1 MQKLLPCGVFIVAG
15 MLSMQSFAVG
25 TSAGKTIQN
34 TASVTYRVSGAT
46 ADSTATA
53 SYSFDVDELI
63 DFTVTSQ
70 DAGPVT
76 SSAPDNQVLSFRITN
91 TGNGS
96 EDFTVNAGNITG
108 DAFDVTVGNIYID
121 VDGDGV
127 INTAIDTLVTGPIS
141 LAADANATLLVEVT
155 VPSGLSDGDNGQ
167 VNISVTSKAIT
178 DNALSNPPAGTVIA
192 GAGGTGQS
200 GNPIAAVIGSTQGNE
215 IATGTLVIT
224 AVAVNITKS
233 IASITDKFG
242 GTKPL
247 PGSIVRYQLDVA
259 VTGSGSATNVVISDT
274 LPGDLRFADTPGI
287 TLNGAAKTEN
297 TADSDGVGISG
308 TTLTVN
314 LGTVIAPNT
323 YSVQFNAQIK

>member
-1 MQKLLPCGVFIVAG
+1 MQKIMCCGAFILAG
-15 MLSMQSFAVG
+15 LLSMESVAVG
-25 TSAGKTIQN
+25 TSAGKTIRN

-46 ADSTATA
+46 SDSTATA
-53 SYSFDVDELI
+53 SYAFDVDELI

-70 DAGPVT
+70 DAGAVT
-76 SSAPDNQVLSFRITN
+76 SSAPDTQVLSFRITN

-96 EDFTVNAGNITG
+96 EDFNVNAGNITG
-108 DAFDVTVGNIYID
+108 DNFDVTVGNIYID
-121 VDGDGV
+121 VDGDGI
-127 INTAIDTLVTGPIS
+127 INSAIDTLVTGPIT
-141 LAADANATLLVEVT
+141 LAADNNVTLLVEVT
-155 VPSGLSDGDNGQ
+155 VPSGLVDGDNGQ
-167 VNISVTSKAIT
+167 VNISVTSKTIT
-178 DNALSNPPAGTVIA
+178 DNGLSNPAAGTVIA
-192 GAGGTGQS
+192 GAGGIGQS

-233 IASITDKFG
+233 ITSMTDKFG

-247 PGSIVRYQLDVA
+247 PGSIVRYQLDVS
-259 VTGSGSATNVVISDT
+259 VTGSGSVTNVVISDT
-274 LPGDLRFADTPGI
+274 LPTDLRFADTPDI
-287 TLNGAAKTEN
+287 TLNGASKTEN

-308 TTLTVN
+308 TTLSVN